1 MADKGGTKFNIANIV
16 RIVLIIAGVLII
28 GVSVFFFFKVRTE
41 SKAALREAKNI
52 RMALRM
58 ADIEFYAQEKSV
70 FNPNN
75 YDGLEEGA
83 KAKVEQ
89 IVQPEGTYRIT
100 SYSTKYHEI
109 TGMTYRV
116 GNYNVIF
123 SKEGENISWD
133 VTYLMRIY
141 HFDEEDTKIVKK

>member
-1 MADKGGTKFNIANIV
+1 MNKKAFTLV
-16 RIVLIIAGVLII
+16 ELLVGVLII

-58 ADIEFYAQEKSV
+58 ADIEFYAQEKCV

-100 SYSTKYHEI
+100 SYNMRNHEI